1 MTFAFTRRQR
11 FLQNSAD
18 VTDNIVYNLKK
29 VSGTL
34 PNFNTILSSA
44 GDESGIQIE
53 VATEW
58 WVFYVNIRQ
67 QNQTSCV
74 VM

>member
-34 PNFNTILSSA
+34 PNFNTILSST

-53 VATEW
+53 VATE
-58 WVFYVNIRQ
+58 
-67 QNQTSCV
+67 
-74 VM
+74 